1 MHHLILTFVFVKGK
15 SLLLKEGCIREAQ
28 ALESKTMNSESN
40 QEFHSQY
47 RHVVLYTVF
56 PRSAVFGSKE
66 RETKSLVCCE
76 RRVPKYE
83 IFPLYDVTLYFAP
96 SSRFMCLEL

>member
-40 QEFHSQY
+40 QEFHSLIKGIPKFI
-47 RHVVLYTVF
+47 V
-56 PRSAVFGSKE
+56 
-66 RETKSLVCCE
+66 SLFDMSV
-76 RRVPKYE
+76 K
-83 IFPLYDVTLYFAP
+83 
-96 SSRFMCLEL
+96 